1 MGVAGT
7 DGNKI
12 YVWGGEG
19 MSSKLEAVINKDR
32 YEYLKKLEASGEKFN
47 FSDSVIE
54 KVESLSQN
62 R

>member
-1 MGVAGT
+1 MGIALT
-7 DGNKI
+7 NGNKI
-12 YVWGGEG
+12 CVMGEG

-32 YEYLKKLEASGEKFN
+32 FENLKNLEASGEKFN

-62 R
+62 Q